1 MILGLSIFLRYFT
14 QIIDTALFNQYIIVL
29 IFATKLLKLL
39 HFRDTIYYNVVI
51 IHTKSVFLLRIK

>member
-14 QIIDTALFNQYIIVL
+14 QIIDTVLFNQYIIIL
-29 IFATKLLKLL
+29 LFATKLLKLL
-39 HFRDTIYYNVVI
+39 HFRDTIYYNVVN